1 MGAIIYEYRWKT
13 FGSKRYCFIKK
24 CTFAP
29 LNTCNMQSINIITL
43 GCSKNT
49 VDSEHLARQLAAMN
63 YALYFDSEK
72 FTDVVIINTCGF
84 IHDAKQESI
93 DTILHAVQAKEA
105 GKIKKLYVIGCL
117 SQRYAD
123 DLRAEIPEVDAFFG
137 ARGFNDILQELKI
150 EQKNELLQER
160 VVTTPK
166 HLAYL
171 KLAEGC
177 NRTCAFCAIPSI
189 RGNYVSVPIENLVKE
204 ATFLV
209 QNGAKELSLI
219 AQDLSFFGYDL
230 YKRNVL
236 AELLEKLQPING
248 LEWIRLHYLY
258 PNNFPKEVL
267 DSMNQLSK
275 VCHYIDIPFQHASDK
290 VLTKMRRFFSEKETF
305 ALMEELKTKVPD
317 IAIRTTLIV
326 GHPGETEKEFQKL
339 VDFVQQ
345 AEFDRLGVFT
355 YSHEEGTYAGEHY
368 KDTIPEHV
376 KQERQEII
384 MNLQQQISLKK
395 NTEKVGK
402 TFSVL
407 IDRKE
412 SDGFVGRT
420 QYDAYEVDN
429 EVFIPERKLH
439 IGEFYPIRIT
449 EADTYD
455 LVGCI
460 AKK

>member
-1 MGAIIYEYRWKT
+1 
-13 FGSKRYCFIKK
+13 
-24 CTFAP
+24 
-29 LNTCNMQSINIITL
+29 MQSVNIITL

-49 VDSEHLARQLAAMN
+49 VDSEHLARQLQAMG
-63 YALYFDSEK
+63 YLLVFDSEK
-72 FTDVVIINTCGF
+72 FTDIVIINTCGF

-93 DTILHAVQAKEA
+93 DTILSAVQAKNV
-105 GKIKKLYVIGCL
+105 GKIKKLYVMGCL

-123 DLRAEIPEVDAFFG
+123 DLRTEIPEVDSFFG
-137 ARGFNDILQELKI
+137 ARSFDDILQELKV
-150 EQKNELLQER
+150 EKQTNLLHER
-160 VVTTPK
+160 VVSTPK

-189 RGNYVSVPIENLVKE
+189 RGNYVSESIENLLKE
-204 ATFLV
+204 ARFLV
-209 QNGAKELSLI
+209 ENGAKELSLI

-236 AELLEKLQPING
+236 AELLEKLQPIDG

-267 DSMNQLSK
+267 NSMNNLSK

-326 GHPGETEKEFQKL
+326 GHPGETEREFQKL
-339 VDFVQQ
+339 VNFVKQ

-355 YSHEEGTYAGEHY
+355 YSHEEGTYAGENY
-368 KDTIPEHV
+368 KDSIPESV

-384 MNLQQQISLKK
+384 MNIQQEISLKK
-395 NTEKVGK
+395 NAAKVGK
-402 TFSVL
+402 TLSVL

-412 SDGFVGRT
+412 ENGFVGRT

-429 EVFIPERKLH
+429 EVFISAKNLKV
-439 IGEFYPIRIT
+439 GEIYPVKIT
-449 EADTYD
+449 SADAYD
-455 LVGCI
+455 LVGEI
-460 AKK
+460 AKKQ

>member
-1 MGAIIYEYRWKT
+1 MT
-13 FGSKRYCFIKK
+13 
-24 CTFAP
+24 TV
-29 LNTCNMQSINIITL
+29 NIITL

-49 VDSEHLARQLAAMN
+49 VDSEHLARQLVAMD
-63 YALYFDSEK
+63 YAVHFDSEK
-72 FTDVVIINTCGF
+72 FTDIVIINTCGF
-84 IHDAKQESI
+84 IYDAKQESI
-93 DTILHAVQAKEA
+93 DTILRAVQAKNA
-105 GKIKKLYVIGCL
+105 GKIKKLYVMGCL

-123 DLRAEIPEVDAFFG
+123 ELRSEISEVDSFFG
-137 ARGFNDILQELKI
+137 ARGIDDILKELKVDK
-150 EQKNELLQER
+150 QKNLLQER
-160 VVTTPK
+160 IISTPK

-177 NRTCAFCAIPSI
+177 NRSCAFCAIPSI
-189 RGNYVSVPIENLVKE
+189 RGKYVSEPIENLVQE
-204 ATFLV
+204 AKFLV

-236 AELLEKLQPING
+236 AELLEKLQPIEG

-258 PNNFPKEVL
+258 PNSFPKEVL

-305 ALMEELKTKVPD
+305 SLMEELKTKVPD

-339 VDFVQQ
+339 VDFVRQ

-355 YSHEEGTYAGEHY
+355 YSHEEGTYAGDNY
-368 KDTIPEHV
+368 RNSVQEHV

-384 MNLQQQISLKK
+384 MNLQQEISLRK
-395 NTEKVGK
+395 NTEKIGK
-402 TFSVL
+402 TYKVL
-407 IDRKE
+407 IDRQE
-412 SDGFVGRT
+412 DSGFVGRT

-429 EVFIPERKLH
+429 EVFISSKELT
-439 IGEFYPIRIT
+439 IGEFYNVEIT
-449 EADTYD
+449 DADAYD
-455 LVGCI
+455 LTGKI
-460 AKK
+460 N

>member
-1 MGAIIYEYRWKT
+1 M
-13 FGSKRYCFIKK
+13 S
-24 CTFAP
+24 
-29 LNTCNMQSINIITL
+29 SVNIITL

-49 VDSEHLARQLAAMN
+49 VDSEHLARQLVAMN
-63 YALYFDSEK
+63 YVVFFDSEK
-72 FTDVVIINTCGF
+72 FTDIVIINTCGF

-93 DTILHAVQAKEA
+93 DTIFNAVQAKNA
-105 GKIKKLYVIGCL
+105 GKIKKLYVMGCL

-123 DLRAEIPEVDAFFG
+123 ELRQEIPEVDSFFG
-137 ARGFNDILQELKI
+137 ARGIDDILKELRVEK
-150 EQKNELLQER
+150 QTSLLQER
-160 VVTTPK
+160 LVSTPK

-177 NRTCAFCAIPSI
+177 NRSCAFCAIPSI
-189 RGNYVSVPIENLVKE
+189 RGKYVSEPIEILVKE
-204 ATFLV
+204 AKFLV

-219 AQDLSFFGYDL
+219 AQDLSYFGYDL

-236 AELLEKLQPING
+236 SELLEKLQPIEG

-258 PNNFPKEVL
+258 PNSFPKEVL

-275 VCHYIDIPFQHASDK
+275 LCHYIDIPFQHASDK

-305 ALMEELKTKVPD
+305 SLMEELKSKVPD

-339 VDFVQQ
+339 VDFVRQ

-355 YSHEEGTYAGEHY
+355 YSHEEGTFAGENY
-368 KDTIPEHV
+368 RNSIPERV

-384 MNLQQQISLKK
+384 MNLQQEISLRK
-395 NTEKVGK
+395 NIEKIGK
-402 TFSVL
+402 IHKVL

-412 SDGFVGRT
+412 DNGFVGRT

-429 EVFIPERKLH
+429 EVFILSKKLKV
-439 IGEFYPIRIT
+439 GEFYDVKIT
-449 EADTYD
+449 DADAYD
-455 LVGCI
+455 LTGEI
-460 AKK
+460 N

>member
-1 MGAIIYEYRWKT
+1 
-13 FGSKRYCFIKK
+13 
-24 CTFAP
+24 
-29 LNTCNMQSINIITL
+29 MQSINIITL

-49 VDSEHLARQLAAMN
+49 VDSERLARQLAAMN
-63 YALYFDSEK
+63 YKLYFDSEK

-93 DTILHAVQAKEA
+93 DTILNAVQAKNA
-105 GKIKKLYVIGCL
+105 GKIKNLFVIGCL

-123 DLRAEIPEVDAFFG
+123 ELRAEIPEVDSFFG
-137 ARGFNDILQELKI
+137 ARGFDDILRELKVVKQ
-150 EQKNELLQER
+150 ENLLQER

-177 NRTCAFCAIPSI
+177 NRSCAFCAIPSI
-189 RGNYVSVPIENLVKE
+189 RGKYISEPIENLLKE
-204 ATFLV
+204 ARFLV
-209 QNGAKELSLI
+209 NNGAKELSLI

-236 AELLEKLQPING
+236 AELLEKLQPIDG

-258 PNNFPKEVL
+258 PNSFPKEVL

-305 ALMEELKTKVPD
+305 SLMEELKTKVPD

-355 YSHEEGTYAGEHY
+355 YSHEEGTFAGENY
-368 KDTIPEHV
+368 RNTIPEHV
-376 KQERQEII
+376 KLERQEII
-384 MNLQQQISLKK
+384 MNIQQEISLKK
-395 NTEKVGK
+395 NADKIGK
-402 TFSVL
+402 TFKTL

-412 SDGFVGRT
+412 ADGFVGRT

-429 EVFIPERKLH
+429 EVFIQSKNLRV
-439 IGEFYPIRIT
+439 GEFYNVQIS

-455 LVGCI
+455 LIGKI
-460 AKK
+460 HKA